1 MTLIKG
7 YLPGGT
13 LNFKWQGWKPKNI
26 PRAPNKNPQKSLN
39 QKWTPKNPHAEF
51 PSLKI
56 FQKALNDITQKIKTL
71 EIQCL
76 CLFLHHTIW
85 GHPKKYLPNFP
96 FRKNSG
102 IVNFEPPK
110 DPSIFPVTWN
120 PEYHLG
126 VIYIPDT
133 PVNAGYCFFLFEKK
147 GVTISLK
154 SKQLPKNAKSS
165 SGRGASLKSSFWSN
179 LVNIRNLDK
188 SLCKTL
194 VNLCLQL
201 LKILIEKMSWMLCI
215 SLHHQTNNWKNIP
228 SLGFLT
234 FKTSCTKIIL

>member
-1 MTLIKG
+1 MFVFVSSSYHLR
-7 YLPGGT
+7 P
-13 LNFKWQGWKPKNI
+13 
-26 PRAPNKNPQKSLN
+26 
-39 QKWTPKNPHAEF
+39 
-51 PSLKI
+51 
-56 FQKALNDITQKIKTL
+56 
-71 EIQCL
+71 
-76 CLFLHHTIW
+76 
-85 GHPKKYLPNFP
+85 PKKILAKFSFPKKFRNRKFRTAKKSFNLPRYL
-96 FRKNSG
+96 KSG
-102 IVNFEPPK
+102 
-110 DPSIFPVTWN
+110 
-120 PEYHLG
+120 YHLG

-201 LKILIEKMSWMLCI
+201 LKILIEKMS
-215 SLHHQTNNWKNIP
+215 
-228 SLGFLT
+228 
-234 FKTSCTKIIL
+234 

>member
-1 MTLIKG
+1 MFVFVSSSYHLKPSKKIVAKFSFPKNRG
-7 YLPGGT
+7 IE
-13 LNFKWQGWKPKNI
+13 NFK
-26 PRAPNKNPQKSLN
+26 
-39 QKWTPKNPHAEF
+39 
-51 PSLKI
+51 
-56 FQKALNDITQKIKTL
+56 
-71 EIQCL
+71 
-76 CLFLHHTIW
+76 
-85 GHPKKYLPNFP
+85 
-96 FRKNSG
+96 
-102 IVNFEPPK
+102 PPK

-126 VIYIPDT
+126 IIYIPDT

-147 GVTISLK
+147 GMTISLK

-165 SGRGASLKSSFWSN
+165 SGWGASLKLLFWSS
-179 LVNIRNLDK
+179 LSNIRNLDK

-201 LKILIEKMSWMLCI
+201 LKILTEKMSWMLCI

>member
-1 MTLIKG
+1 MDPKKPTCRISEPKNFPQGIKWCNAKNKNIRNWMSVFVSSSYHLRPPKKILAKFSFPKKFRNHKFRTAKRSFNLPRYLKSGVSPRG
-7 YLPGGT
+7 YLHSWHSSKCW
-13 LNFKWQGWKPKNI
+13 L
-26 PRAPNKNPQKSLN
+26 L
-39 QKWTPKNPHAEF
+39 
-51 PSLKI
+51 
-56 FQKALNDITQKIKTL
+56 
-71 EIQCL
+71 
-76 CLFLHHTIW
+76 
-85 GHPKKYLPNFP
+85 
-96 FRKNSG
+96 
-102 IVNFEPPK
+102 
-110 DPSIFPVTWN
+110 
-120 PEYHLG
+120 
-126 VIYIPDT
+126 
-133 PVNAGYCFFLFEKK
+133 FFLFEKK
-147 GVTISLK
+147 GVTISLR

-228 SLGFLT
+228 SIGFLT